1 MKTNRDTAAGGD
13 GPLPAVD
20 SGVIGGSTGGA
31 SMSELRRGFTRLGE
45 DEEMGEDDCCE
56 GEMPMLEPEPPHQG
70 FLDRPQ
76 GWER

>member
-1 MKTNRDTAAGGD
+1 
-13 GPLPAVD
+13 
-20 SGVIGGSTGGA
+20 
-31 SMSELRRGFTRLGE
+31 MSELRRGFTRLGE